1 MKSSLFLTTLAYY
14 NAYAFPGVDK
24 LLHEFARRQ
33 DAPQSRQ
40 MIGDLVKGATTEV
53 GRRVR
58 DCLLGDESCEV
69 TRPLNS
75 MACRRDTCCVWDY
88 IQSDLTE
95 ILIENDGT
103 CNRLARQAV
112 RLGFHDA
119 GAWSQTSRTGGADG
133 SLLLSSNEMS
143 QSINNGMQDIRD
155 VGLEILD
162 RYQGFGIS
170 AGDLVQFMH
179 NVAVVVCP
187 LGPRILTFIGRT
199 DNDES
204 PAGLLPT
211 NNLSADRM
219 IEVFANKTFGT
230 RDLVAVVGAHTTAG
244 QFFVDTNRA
253 GAPLDTTPGVW
264 DINYYREVLT
274 DSPPSNVFRL
284 HGDDG
289 MARSVELNT
298 FFQTYAVWG
307 NSSGP
312 LFVFVITYYVRAYV
326 RLSLL
331 GVNNINDLI
340 DCTAVLPSA
349 VTSSTTRPNNSD
361 SDSGNAAYMVV
372 KTTYVFPVIDCRSR

>member
-53 GRRVR
+53 GRRYIKYLQPYQKSN
-58 DCLLGDESCEV
+58 DADNPDLLPPG
-69 TRPLNS
+69 PLNS

-274 DSPPSNVFRL
+274 DSPPRF
-284 HGDDG
+284 
-289 MARSVELNT
+289 
-298 FFQTYAVWG
+298 
-307 NSSGP
+307 
-312 LFVFVITYYVRAYV
+312 
-326 RLSLL
+326 
-331 GVNNINDLI
+331 
-340 DCTAVLPSA
+340 
-349 VTSSTTRPNNSD
+349 
-361 SDSGNAAYMVV
+361 
-372 KTTYVFPVIDCRSR
+372 